1 MLLWR
6 NAKCYEEKSYY
17 YQIYHCLKV
26 KLSFHEKLF
35 QKEKNKLLLSIYSRR
50 LSSHL
55 WFNGRRNLSWNPCL
69 IRPYVAWTNDFTG
82 TYVCTTVEKIS
93 WKIKNNKTEEDYKH
107 KCNRRLFMKKW
118 YKVIKIT
125 IAKSTENV
133 YHVARQNLHSVHAP
147 YNKNKN

>member
-6 NAKCYEEKSYY
+6 NAKCYEEKSYH
-17 YQIYHCLKV
+17 YQIYHCLEV
-26 KLSFHEKLF
+26 KPSFHKKLF

-55 WFNGRRNLSWNPCL
+55 WFNGRRNLSWNHCL
-69 IRPYVAWTNDFTG
+69 IQPYVARTNDFTG
-82 TYVCTTVEKIS
+82 TYVCKTVEKIS
-93 WKIKNNKTEEDYKH
+93 WRIKINKTEDYIH

-118 YKVIKIT
+118 YKVTKIT